1 MTLKTNNVDF
11 DMKKHYGEL
20 LRGELNYEFVGLI
33 DIDSVK
39 ATLLPYSRED
49 IEDIYNGLLDEE
61 VIYHYRDI
69 KNEDELSNMVTKNFL
84 KDSTS
89 MHDFE
94 PIVAV
99 KLLNTKT
106 NEYNIYPY
114 RLSNNFDE
122 VSNFVRL
129 IDEYQNFNNIKSN
142 LIIFNE
148 KPLKSIYIYCMKED
162 NKRYNNLFS
171 SYQVLKLD

>member
-1 MTLKTNNVDF
+1 RRHTRSKRDWSSDVCSSDL
-11 DMKKHYGEL
+11 
-20 LRGELNYEFVGLI
+20 
-33 DIDSVK
+33 K

-49 IEDIYNGLLDEE
+49 IEDVYNGLLNED
-61 VIYHYRDI
+61 VIYRYRDI
-69 KNEDELSNMVTKNFL
+69 KNEDELSNVVTKNFL
-84 KDSTS
+84 KDNSS

-114 RLSNNFDE
+114 RMSKDFDE
-122 VSNFVRL
+122 VSNFIRL
-129 IDEYQNFNNIKSN
+129 IDEYQNFNNTKSN

-148 KPLKSIYIYCMKED
+148 KPLKLIYIYCIK
-162 NKRYNNLFS
+162 
-171 SYQVLKLD
+171 